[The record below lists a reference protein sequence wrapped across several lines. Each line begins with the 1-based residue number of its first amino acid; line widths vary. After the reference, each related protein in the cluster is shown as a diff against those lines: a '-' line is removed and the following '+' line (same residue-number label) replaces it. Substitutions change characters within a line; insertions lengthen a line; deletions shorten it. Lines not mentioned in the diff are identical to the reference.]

1 MRKNENAKTR
11 MVVREREREFAQWNK
26 KIGNKVAI
34 K

>member
-1 MRKNENAKTR
+1 MKNNEIKQTVVA
-11 MVVREREREFAQWNK
+11 VREREREFAQWNK